1 MCKLVHG
8 HLCVA
13 INSISHGLACLDLLP
28 HIQDVPIGNTFQE
41 LGDFRSVS
49 ASHACTKSNRSSA
62 TGWGALMFC
71 HLIRELKN
79 HG

>member
-41 LGDFRSVS
+41 LGDFRSVCLHLMLALKVIVPMQLDGEPSCS
-49 ASHACTKSNRSSA
+49 AILSGN
-62 TGWGALMFC
+62 
-71 HLIRELKN
+71 
-79 HG
+79 